1 METNMRKAVLTVLG
15 MALIGTLTI
24 QTATAAARHT
34 RKAARE
40 TVPATQQPR
49 QRHPPAA
56 TAASPATH
64 TRSCDVIWCYE
75 D

>member
-1 METNMRKAVLTVLG
+1 MRKAALTVLG
-15 MALIGTLTI
+15 MALIGALTI
-24 QTATAAARHT
+24 QMATAAPRHT
-34 RKAARE
+34 RKPARE

-49 QRHPPAA
+49 ERHPPSAA
-56 TAASPATH
+56 TAAPPATR